1 MHHKI
6 VFILL
11 VAIGLQ
17 SCSSTKNLAE
27 GELLYTGAKVTV
39 EGPTS
44 TKEKKALA
52 TELNALVRP
61 IPNQSFLG
69 IYPKLSI
76 YNLAGIPKT
85 EKGWRNWLRTKVGE
99 PPVLNTKLDPEY
111 NRLVLQNYLENKGF
125 FNAKTKADTIV
136 KGKTIQAVYT
146 VTPSKQYRIKKVVF
160 PKDSSDLSK
169 AISSTERRSLLKIGN
184 TYSLETIKEE
194 RVRIDERLKEQGF
207 YYFSP
212 EYLKIQVDSTVAQQE
227 VDLIIKVKEET
238 PARARFI
245 YKINQIVIYPNYTL
259 GADTIS
265 ASKKAV
271 TQYKDFT
278 IVDRDSLFKPK
289 IFDRALYFKK
299 GDVYNRTNH
308 NLSLNRLVN
317 LGVFKLV
324 KNEFQPSLIEGNY
337 LDAFYYLSPL
347 EKKSFRFEVLAK
359 TNSANYQGTELN
371 INWSN
376 RNTFRGAE
384 LLSISIFGGYE
395 VQISGQNNGYNVYRI
410 GTEANLIWP
419 RMISPIRFKMSNR
432 FTPKTKATLGYEFQ
446 DRQQLYRLQ
455 TFKVLFGYNW
465 KENARREHTLNIG
478 EVIFARPQNVT
489 QLYLDEV
496 KLNPSL
502 GKVIERQ
509 LIFGPTYSYTYSNTA
524 QRRKKNTIY
533 YKGTIDLSAAVTGLI
548 AGANIDKRDTLKVF
562 GVPFSQYVKFENE
575 FRHFLKLGKE
585 TQLASR
591 IIVGTALPFGNSKE
605 MPFIKQFFIGGT
617 NSIRAFRARSIGPGS
632 YLDKAVNTDGF
643 LADQSGDIKIELNT
657 EYRTTLLSFVKG
669 AAFIDAGNIWL
680 LNENKDKPGAKF
692 SKNFMKEMAVG
703 AGLGLRFDFNFLI
716 LRTDFAFPLRKPYLP
731 EGNRWVIDQI
741 NLGNGAW
748 RKENLIFNLAIGYP
762 F

>member
-169 AISSTERRSLLKIGN
+169 AIRSTERRSLLKIGD

-265 ASKKAV
+265 ASKSSDPI
-271 TQYKDFT
+271 QRF
-278 IVDRDSLFKPK
+278 
-289 IFDRALYFKK
+289 
-299 GDVYNRTNH
+299 YNR
-308 NLSLNRLVN
+308 R
-317 LGVFKLV
+317 
-324 KNEFQPSLIEGNY
+324 P
-337 LDAFYYLSPL
+337 
-347 EKKSFRFEVLAK
+347 RFV
-359 TNSANYQGTELN
+359 
-371 INWSN
+371 
-376 RNTFRGAE
+376 
-384 LLSISIFGGYE
+384 
-395 VQISGQNNGYNVYRI
+395 VQIQN
-410 GTEANLIWP
+410 
-419 RMISPIRFKMSNR
+419 F
-432 FTPKTKATLGYEFQ
+432 
-446 DRQQLYRLQ
+446 
-455 TFKVLFGYNW
+455 
-465 KENARREHTLNIG
+465 
-478 EVIFARPQNVT
+478 
-489 QLYLDEV
+489 
-496 KLNPSL
+496 
-502 GKVIERQ
+502 
-509 LIFGPTYSYTYSNTA
+509 
-524 QRRKKNTIY
+524 
-533 YKGTIDLSAAVTGLI
+533 
-548 AGANIDKRDTLKVF
+548 
-562 GVPFSQYVKFENE
+562 
-575 FRHFLKLGKE
+575 
-585 TQLASR
+585 
-591 IIVGTALPFGNSKE
+591 
-605 MPFIKQFFIGGT
+605 
-617 NSIRAFRARSIGPGS
+617 
-632 YLDKAVNTDGF
+632 
-643 LADQSGDIKIELNT
+643 
-657 EYRTTLLSFVKG
+657 
-669 AAFIDAGNIWL
+669 
-680 LNENKDKPGAKF
+680 
-692 SKNFMKEMAVG
+692 
-703 AGLGLRFDFNFLI
+703 
-716 LRTDFAFPLRKPYLP
+716 
-731 EGNRWVIDQI
+731 
-741 NLGNGAW
+741 
-748 RKENLIFNLAIGYP
+748 
-762 F
+762 

>member
-1 MHHKI
+1 MYHKI

-27 GELLYTGAKVTV
+27 GELLYTGAKVTI
-39 EGPTS
+39 EGPS
-44 TKEKKALA
+44 SAKEKKALA
-52 TELNALVRP
+52 TELNALARP
-61 IPNQSFLG
+61 KPNQSFLG
-69 IYPKLSI
+69 LYPKLSI
-76 YNLAGIPKT
+76 YNLAGTPKT

-99 PPVLNTKLDPEY
+99 APVLNTKLDPEY
-111 NRLVLQNYLENKGF
+111 NRLVLQNYLENNGF

-136 KGKTIQAVYT
+136 KGKTVQAIYT

-160 PKDSSDLSK
+160 PKDTSDLSK
-169 AISSTERRSLLKIGN
+169 AISNTERKSLLKIGD
-184 TYSLETIKEE
+184 TYSLATIKEE
-194 RVRIDERLKEQGF
+194 RIRIDERLKEQGF

-227 VDLIIKVKEET
+227 VDLIVKVKEET
-238 PARARFI
+238 PARARFF

-271 TQYKDFT
+271 NQYKDFT
-278 IVDRDSLFKPK
+278 IVDREALFKPK

-299 GDVYNRTNH
+299 DDVYNRTNH

-317 LGVFKLV
+317 LAVFKLV
-324 KNEFQPSLIEGNY
+324 KNEFKPSLLKENY

-359 TNSANYQGTELN
+359 TNSANYNGTELN
-371 INWSN
+371 GNWMH

-395 VQISGQNNGYNVYRI
+395 VQISGQNNGYNVFRI

-419 RMISPIRFKMSNR
+419 RMISPIQFKMSDR

-455 TFKVLFGYNW
+455 TFKALFGYNW

-478 EVIFARPQNVT
+478 EVIFAQPQNVT
-489 QLYLDEV
+489 QLYLDQV
-496 KLNPSL
+496 TLNPSL
-502 GKVIERQ
+502 SKVIERQ
-509 LIFGPTYSYTYSNTA
+509 LIFGPTYSYTYSNTSTI
-524 QRRKKNTIY
+524 RKKNTFY
-533 YKGTIDLSAAVTGLI
+533 YKGTIDLSAALTGLL
-548 AGANIDKRDTLKVF
+548 AGANSDKKDPLKVF
-562 GVPFSQYVKFENE
+562 GVPFSQYVKLENE
-575 FRHFLKLGKE
+575 FHHFLKLGKE
-585 TQLASR
+585 TQWASR
-591 IIVGTALPFGNSKE
+591 LIVGAALPFGNSKE

-632 YLDKAVNTDGF
+632 YLDQALNTNGF

-657 EYRTTLLSFVKG
+657 EYRTTLFRFVKG

-680 LNENKDKPGAKF
+680 LNANKDKPGAQF
-692 SKNFMKEMAVG
+692 STNFMKEMAVG
-703 AGLGLRFDFNFLI
+703 AGLGLRFDFSFLI

-741 NLGNGAW
+741 NLGSGAW

>member
-1 MHHKI
+1 MYHKI

-27 GELLYTGAKVTV
+27 GEMLYTGAKITV
-39 EGPTS
+39 EGPTNA
-44 TKEKKALA
+44 KEKKALA
-52 TELNALVRP
+52 TELSALVRP

-76 YNLAGIPKT
+76 YNLAGTPKS
-85 EKGWRNWLRTKVGE
+85 EKGWRNWLRNKVGE
-99 PPVLNTKLDPEY
+99 APVLNTKLDPEY
-111 NRLVLQNYLENKGF
+111 NRLVLQNYLENKGY
-125 FNAKTKADTIV
+125 FNAKTKADTII
-136 KGKTIQAVYT
+136 KGKTIEAIYNI
-146 VTPSKQYRIKKVVF
+146 TPSKQYRIKKVVF

-184 TYSLETIKEE
+184 TFSLATIKEE
-194 RVRIDERLKEQGF
+194 RIRIDERLKEKGF

-212 EYLKIQVDSTVAQQE
+212 EYLKIQVDTTVANQE
-227 VDLIIKVKEET
+227 VDLIIKVKEEI

-259 GADTIS
+259 GVDTIS
-265 ASKKAV
+265 TSKNAI
-271 TQYKDFT
+271 TLHKDFM
-278 IVDRDSLFKPK
+278 IVDSDSLFKPK
-289 IFDRALYFKK
+289 IFDRALFFKK
-299 GDVYNRTNH
+299 EDVYNRTNH

-317 LGVFKLV
+317 LGTFKLV
-324 KNEFQPSLIEGNY
+324 KNEFRPSLVEGNY
-337 LDAFYYLSPL
+337 LDAFYYLSPI
-347 EKKSFRFEVLAK
+347 EKKSLQFEVLAK
-359 TNSANYQGTELN
+359 TNSADYQGTELN
-371 INWSN
+371 VNWSN
-376 RNTFRGAE
+376 RNTFKGAE

-395 VQISGQNNGYNVYRI
+395 VQISGQNTGFNVYRL

-419 RMISPIRFKMSNR
+419 RMISPIRFKMGNR

-446 DRQQLYRLQ
+446 DRQQLYTLQ
-455 TFKVLFGYNW
+455 TFKALFGYTW
-465 KENARREHTLNIG
+465 KENARREHSLNVG
-478 EVIFARPQNVT
+478 EIIFARPQNVT
-489 QLYLDEV
+489 QLYLDEIE
-496 KLNPSL
+496 LNPSL
-502 GKVIERQ
+502 EKVIERQ
-509 LIFGPTYSYTYSNTA
+509 LIFGPTYSYTYTNTA
-524 QRRKKNTIY
+524 QKRKKNTIY

-548 AGANIDKRDTLKVF
+548 AGADIDKKDTLKVF

-575 FRHFLKLGKE
+575 FRHFIKLGKE

-632 YLDKAVNTDGF
+632 FLDPAVNTNGF

-657 EYRTTLLSFVKG
+657 EYRTTLFSFVKG

-703 AGLGLRFDFNFLI
+703 TGLGLRFDFNFLV

-748 RKENLIFNLAIGYP
+748 RKENLVFNLAIGYP